1 MYYVE
6 ALTQKRQS
14 EWESIFGLTV
24 LPVHGPDP
32 VMTPGQRLAYR
43 LNAAALGHNS
53 VMRLVGWLVM
63 HKGFEYDVAR
73 KEVLAG
79 FPITADETVKLVVKS
94 SNEQGEN
101 RSRPAR
107 FYFFPFPLTSPQFVR
122 SLF

>member
-1 MYYVE
+1 ME

-32 VMTPGQRLAYR
+32 VMTPGQRFAYR
-43 LNAAALGHNS
+43 LNAAALSANHIT
-53 VMRLVGWLVM
+53 RLVGWLVM
-63 HKGFEYDVAR
+63 HRGFEYDVAR

-94 SNEQGEN
+94 SDEQGDN
-101 RSRPAR
+101 RSHPAR
-107 FYFFPFPLTSPQFVR
+107 FYFPFPLAYPQFVR